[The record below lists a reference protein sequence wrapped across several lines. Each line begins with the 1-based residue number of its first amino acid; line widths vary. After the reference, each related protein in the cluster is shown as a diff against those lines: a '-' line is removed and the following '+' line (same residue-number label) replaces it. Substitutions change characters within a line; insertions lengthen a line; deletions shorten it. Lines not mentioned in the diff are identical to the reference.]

1 MAQLLLTSLWL
12 ALYVLG
18 MNQRQRIALHANLG
32 GSSRVE
38 MFEGREHLVV
48 PVVALVEG
56 VVNGAYVPADELA
69 ASLPAWNGVP
79 FTVSHPSSRGVPISA
94 NSPQVLESQA
104 IGRVFNAAL
113 ENAKLKAEVWIDTQK
128 AEALNGDAKTIVER
142 LRSNEALEVSTGYF
156 ADFDETPG
164 QFNGKSYSGIHRNLR
179 PDHLAGLPN
188 DTGACSWADGCGAPR
203 VNSEEKGVLGRIAS
217 HIHGLAEAIG
227 LKANIEI
234 SEADNP
240 ANSKQEDI
248 GMEKAAKIQNLIACK
263 CNSFVEADKP
273 FLETLSDEQLDK
285 IAVTP
290 EVLALVSNAGK
301 PADPKPEIPSGM
313 VLISNEDKAMLDQMR
328 AEKAAQKTAVVDR
341 IIANQ
346 ANKLA
351 KEFLEAQT
359 LETLQALEASIA
371 PTADYSGGGGSI
383 QTNADTDNTPP
394 ACILAEVKK

>member
-1 MAQLLLTSLWL
+1 MTAAES
-12 ALYVLG
+12 ALYVLR
-18 MNQRQRIALHANLG
+18 MKQNQHIALRANLG

-38 MFEGREHLVV
+38 MLEGREHLVV

-56 VVNGAYVPADELA
+56 VVNGAYVPAEEIA
-69 ASLPAWNGVP
+69 ASLRAWNGVP
-79 FTVSHPSSRGVPISA
+79 FVVNHPSSRGVFISA

-113 ENAKLKAEVWIDTQK
+113 DGSKFKAEVWIDTVK
-128 AEALNGDAKTIVER
+128 ADALGGDAKTILER

-156 ADFDETPG
+156 ADFDEAPG

-203 VNSEEKGVLGRIAS
+203 VNSEEKGMLGRIAS
-217 HIHGLAEAIG
+217 HLSGLAQAFG

-263 CNSFVEADKP
+263 CNSFGEADKA

-285 IAVTP
+285 IAVPP
-290 EVLALVSNAGK
+290 EVLAVVTNAEK
-301 PADPKPEIPSGM
+301 PAPKPEIPAGM

-328 AEKAAQKTAVVDR
+328 AEKAAQKTAVVER
-341 IIANQ
+341 IISNQ

-371 PTADYSGGGGSI
+371 PSADYSGGGGSI